1 MLKKPFVL
9 VFLHLL
15 AFFYIPVKYIYQNY
29 IPLHEHYKDIN
40 NKNVEQIL
48 AVQRTFCTNSF
59 YLIHHA
65 NFGQFKAKQVL

>member
-15 AFFYIPVKYIYQNY
+15 ALFLYTCQIYQNY